1 MDQLGRGKGPPNQTM
16 SVVNKH
22 LLVKGIV
29 QGVGFRPTVYTYA
42 QNYGLTGW
50 VLNSANGVEI
60 EVHGPSHSVEN
71 FIAQLRHHPPKM
83 SRIDSFEVSNAPKR
97 AFTEF
102 VIIESQDDPDEF
114 LPVSPDMNVCPDCL
128 RELFDPS
135 DRRYRY
141 PFINC
146 TNCGPRFS
154 IVKKIPYDRPNTS
167 MAGFPLC
174 EQCATEYHDPSDRRF
189 HAQPVACPACGP
201 HIWFQI
207 TQGINAEAEKALLTA
222 REWLQE
228 GKILAMKGLGGF
240 HLICD
245 AQNESAVA
253 SLRARKQRSGKPFA
267 LMAFDLPTIE
277 KFAVISAEEE
287 KLLQSVQSPIVLL
300 NPTDAGKNLAQI
312 VAPDQSTLGFMLP
325 YTPLHYLLL
334 EKKTGFPEVL
344 IMTSG
349 NLSEEPIVTE
359 NQDALTHLGQIAD
372 GFLLHDR
379 PIETRIDDSVVS
391 SFRDQ
396 VNFHRRAR
404 GYAPSPLNLPFFA
417 PSALAVGTHLKN
429 TFALSRDRYAFLSH
443 HIGDLENQETLDAF
457 TKAIVHYQAVFRIQP
472 ELIACDLHPNYLA
485 TRYARGRAE
494 KENLPLV
501 YVQHH
506 HAHISS
512 CLADNGWNSQRPV
525 IGLSFDGTGYGTDG
539 AIWGGEILLAGYAG
553 FERRLHLEYAP
564 LPGGEVSIRKPARL
578 ALAYLQQFGLL
589 DQAEGLKPMTY
600 LSEQEKSV
608 VFHQVQSRFN
618 TPLTSS
624 MGRLFDAVAALIGLY
639 QEISYEA
646 QNAIRLETI
655 ADPDEASAYDLPI
668 DQDLILLKPLFEQIL
683 IDLAQNTAPELISA
697 KFHNAIIQL
706 GVEASMLLRK
716 ESGIDTV
723 AISGGVWQN
732 KLLVKKTIPAL
743 EKAGFKPLWHHQ
755 VPTNDGGVAL
765 GQLVSA
771 LFMTGLLKE

>member
-1 MDQLGRGKGPPNQTM
+1 M
-16 SVVNKH
+16 SAVNKH

-42 QNYGLTGW
+42 QVHGLTGW

-60 EVHGPSHSVEN
+60 EVHGLSHSIEN
-71 FIAQLRHHPPKM
+71 FIAKLRHYPPKM
-83 SRIDSFEVSNAPKR
+83 SRIDSFEVWDVPKR

-102 VIIESQDDPDEF
+102 VIIESQDDPGDF
-114 LPVSPDMNVCPDCL
+114 LPVSPDLNVCPVCL

-135 DRRYRY
+135 NRRYRY

-167 MAGFPLC
+167 MAAFPLC
-174 EQCATEYHDPSDRRF
+174 EACAAEYHDPSDRRF
-189 HAQPVACPACGP
+189 HAQPVACPVCGP
-201 HIWFQI
+201 KIWFQ
-207 TQGINAEAEKALLTA
+207 TNQGIRTEAEDALRIT
-222 REWLQE
+222 RDWLQE
-228 GKILAMKGLGGF
+228 GKILAVKGLGGF
-240 HLICD
+240 HLVCD
-245 AQNESAVA
+245 AQNQSAVA
-253 SLRARKQRSGKPFA
+253 TLRRRKLRSGKPFA
-267 LMAFDLPTIE
+267 LMSFDLSTIE
-277 KFAVISAEEE
+277 KFAIITAEEKKQLE
-287 KLLQSVQSPIVLL
+287 SVQAPIVLL
-300 NPTDAGKNLAQI
+300 NPTDAGKKLAQI

-334 EKKTGFPEVL
+334 EKETGFPEVL

-349 NLSEEPIVTE
+349 NLSEEPIVTDNE
-359 NQDALTHLGQIAD
+359 EALNHLSRIAD
-372 GFLLHDR
+372 GFLMHNR
-379 PIETRIDDSVVS
+379 PIETRIDDSVLS
-391 SFRDQ
+391 TFRDQ
-396 VNFHRRAR
+396 IYFHRRAR
-404 GYAPSPLNLPFFA
+404 GYAPAPLNLPFKA
-417 PSALAVGTHLKN
+417 PPALAVGTHLKN
-429 TFALSRDRYAFLSH
+429 TFALSRERYAFLSH

-457 TKAIVHYQAVFRIQP
+457 TKAIDHYQAVFRIQP
-472 ELIACDLHPNYLA
+472 ELIACDLHPDYLA
-485 TRYARGRAE
+485 TRYAQARTE
-494 KENLPLV
+494 KEDLPLV
-501 YVQHH
+501 YIQHH

-512 CLADNGWNSQRPV
+512 CLADNGWISEQPV

-539 AIWGGEILLAGYAG
+539 AIWGGEILLADYAS

-589 DQAEGLKPMTY
+589 DQAEGLEPLTY
-600 LSEQEKSV
+600 LSEQEQSV
-608 VFHQVQSRFN
+608 VIHQVQNHFN

-624 MGRLFDAVAALIGLY
+624 MGRLFDAVAALIGMY
-639 QEISYEA
+639 QEITYEA

-655 ADPDEASAYDLPI
+655 ADLDETSAYHLQI
-668 DQDLILLKPLFEQIL
+668 DQDLILIKPLFEQIL
-683 IDLAQNTAPELISA
+683 SDLRQNTSPETISA

-716 ESGIDTV
+716 ESRIDTV

-771 LFMTGLLKE
+771 LFMAGLIKE